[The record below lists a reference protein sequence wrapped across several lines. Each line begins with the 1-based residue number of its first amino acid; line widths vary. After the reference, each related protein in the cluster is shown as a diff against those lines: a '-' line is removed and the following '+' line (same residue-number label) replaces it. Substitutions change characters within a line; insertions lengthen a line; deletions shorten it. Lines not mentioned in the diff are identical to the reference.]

1 MKEYENNIN
10 IEVQKFKKIENYYL
24 RQLKQKEKLINNL

>member
-10 IEVQKFKKIENYYL
+10 IEVQKYKKIENYYL
-24 RQLKQKEKLINNL
+24 TIKSERKINK